1 MCTFHKGL
9 KITLNTA
16 NQKKRIDLILPLYRS
31 LVSDIHRNMIKGGI
45 YIYPTSSKAPK
56 ENYVCCMNQ
65 SNFYYCR
72 AGGRKA
78 SDGKDNG
85 NSTN

>member
-1 MCTFHKGL
+1 VHFPQGVKDYIKYCQSEEEDRY
-9 KITLNTA
+9 I
-16 NQKKRIDLILPLYRS
+16 LYRS

-56 ENYVCCMNQ
+56 GNYVCCMNAI
-65 SNFYYCR
+65 NGFYCR
-72 AGGRKA
+72 AGGRK
-78 SDGKDNG
+78 SIRRVWKDNG